1 MEKQSFD
8 RIKKTFGVLMLVSF
22 IMFVTSMSATANTH
36 DSDASGPNPGPNMHN
51 RDASKNPNTHDRD
64 ASATEPNSYGF
75 RDNKIGSLSG
85 YHYGYKEGS
94 NVGLEDCLK
103 HRQEGVLTQ
112 ITDSEINDKWT
123 ENYQKGYKKG
133 YINGYLNG
141 YNDARFKC
149 LKK

>member
-1 MEKQSFD
+1 MEKQPFD

-36 DSDASGPNPGPNMHN
+36 D

-64 ASATEPNSYGF
+64 ASATEPNGYGF

-112 ITDSEINDKWT
+112 ITDSEINDEWT

-133 YINGYLNG
+133 YKNGYING

>member
-36 DSDASGPNPGPNMHN
+36 D

-64 ASATEPNSYGF
+64 ASATEPNGYGF

-112 ITDSEINDKWT
+112 ITDSEINDEWT

-133 YINGYLNG
+133 YKNGYING